1 MKALVTG
8 GGGYIGRH
16 VVKRLLDRGDEVTV
30 LGRRSYP
37 EVEAWGAKGVQADLS
52 SDVDLAPHVE
62 GMDVVFHVAALP
74 PYHAPR
80 EVFWR
85 TNVEGTRR
93 VIDACQRAGVPR
105 LVYTSSPSAVH
116 AGDAE
121 GLSEADCPYPDHWE
135 TPYAET
141 KAVGEQEVLAANS
154 DTLATTS
161 LRPHLVYGP
170 EEPHMLPR
178 VLDRH
183 RSGRLRRIG
192 DGTNR
197 MGLTYI
203 DNAAIAHLQAA
214 DALAPGS
221 ANAGKA
227 YFVTDRDPVVFWTW
241 LDTFLTGVGEKPLT
255 KTISHAGA
263 HRVGAVM
270 ETLWKWLPIPGEPP
284 MTRFVA
290 SQLATSHW
298 YDLSA
303 GRDDFGLAPIV
314 DGEEGLART
323 IAWFA
328 EHGQA

>member
-16 VVKRLLDRGDEVTV
+16 VVRQLLDRGDTVTV
-30 LGRRSYP
+30 LGRRRYDN
-37 EVEAWGAKGVQADLS
+37 VEAWGATGIQADIGE
-52 SDVDLAPHVE
+52 DIDLAPMVE
-62 GMDVVFHVAALP
+62 GHDVVFHVAAKP

-93 VIDACQRAGVPR
+93 VIAACQEAGVPR

-116 AGDAE
+116 SGDAKGATE
-121 GLSEADCPYPDHWE
+121 EDCPYPDHWE

-161 LRPHLVYGP
+161 IRPHLVYGP

-178 VLDRH
+178 VLERH
-183 RSGRLRRIG
+183 RAGRLRIIG
-192 DGTNR
+192 DGSNR

-203 DNAAIAHLQAA
+203 DNAAAAHLQAA
-214 DALAPGS
+214 DALA
-221 ANAGKA
+221 ADAKNAGKA
-227 YFVTDRDPVVFWTW
+227 YFVTDPEPVVFWDW
-241 LDTFLTGVGEKPLT
+241 LNSFIQGVGDPPLT
-255 KTISHAGA
+255 RQVSHAMA

-270 ETLWKWLPIPGEPP
+270 ETAWKWLPLGGEPP

-290 SQLATSHW
+290 TQLATSHW
-298 YDLSA
+298 YDLS
-303 GRDDFGLAPIV
+303 GGKRDFGLNPIT
-314 DGEEGLART
+314 DGEEGLRRT
-323 IAWFA
+323 IEWFRA
-328 EHGQA
+328 Q